1 MKEPIIFGEN
11 NVRGINFIS
20 LYTSNNQL
28 SKELKKYSDDKIID
42 SDFIEYG
49 ITSIIE
55 KFKFNDDE
63 LINYYEDS
71 VLDEIGTGIESLDK
85 IENNYFLP
93 TVATSGIHSP
103 QPTRGYFGSK
113 AMQKQVLI
121 VFEAD
126 EDIKFANLQ
135 YKPSEEEDPIT
146 AIKLEFEGDEINSRK
161 VLFISL
167 TLETYPQ
174 STINISYNIWK
185 DDKNGNRNKH
195 LYSLRN
201 DEFFSTNNKLKIIE
215 ENDDMLFD
223 SSTNVLV
230 GYNKE
235 NISTPLLD
243 KKKAKWESFR
253 DVYNPKLRYDIG
265 EVVRYGENNYISLCE
280 NNLRNIPPLS
290 RKWMLEDNF
299 SKYLT
304 TKVNIFIDPLDS
316 GEVHPSGFISLNK
329 NTSIYTFELDNL
341 PGYDLETEGVDF
353 LYTTDSNNVET
364 SLVGNSLVESTDGH
378 HEVTIRGDY
387 NDQNVWDLI
396 LNNRNITFK
405 FTAIPYTL
413 IFNDSIPSG
422 VNRIVTVDDVVV
434 SSTVDITG
442 ITSKTPIKVTYN
454 NLRQNHY
461 EIVDPVVAS
470 GILGDGS
477 SSSKSILI
485 QKDDNNNY
493 FFEDTIS
500 FIGKT
505 IYKVNI
511 SKEICTTRVTGDL
524 KYLEVEKIF
533 LEVGYGDN
541 FIVRYYK
548 AANYK
553 SEFKADPDILL
564 IKDDGTERLFRY
576 QVQQQNPDPNYQF
589 ILDSNTGI
597 YTFSGSC
604 TGNFEVKI
612 IVKDDN

>member
-71 VLDEIGTGIESLDK
+71 VLDEIGTSVESLDK

-93 TVATSGIHSP
+93 TVTTSGIHSP
-103 QPTRGYFGSK
+103 HPTKGYFGSK

-174 STINISYNIWK
+174 STINISYSIWK
-185 DDKNGNRNKH
+185 DDKNGNRDKH

-265 EVVRYGENNYISLCE
+265 EVVRYGEDNYISLCE
-280 NNLRNIPPLS
+280 NNLGNTPPLS

-316 GEVHPSGFISLNK
+316 GEVRPSGFISLNK

-353 LYTTDSNNVET
+353 LYTTDSNNVEI

-378 HEVTIRGDY
+378 HEVTIQGDY

-413 IFNDSIPSG
+413 VFNDSIPSG
-422 VNRIVTVDDVVV
+422 INRIVTVNDVVV
-434 SSTVDITG
+434 SSTTDITG

-454 NLRQNHY
+454 NLQQNHY

-541 FIVRYYK
+541 FVVRYYK

-589 ILDSNTGI
+589 TLDSNTGI